1 MKFRIFLIVLFLF
14 FPVFAQTSLSDTD
27 RESLDQLI
35 MDLMNAEKGA
45 KKLNDIKVWPGKSSI
60 RVAIYPS
67 EKVSY
72 KYNLLKDGAAN
83 RIYIDLIGVDASG
96 FVLPDVKYD
105 SFLKKIRLGK
115 RENGIRIVI
124 ETGKVESYNVVEME
138 EPWRIVI
145 DYYGE
150 KVAETVPEKVQEKT
164 PGKGSE
170 KAAPKAEKKG
180 GAAAKETEAQ
190 QKTAEKKAVKTE
202 TKAKKK
208 KIIVIDPGHGGKDP
222 GAISG
227 RLYEKDV
234 VFRLAKKIEKLS
246 KNYEGIEVK
255 LTRNKDVF
263 LPLEERAAIANAM
276 NGDLFI
282 SLHANAFKDTNVG
295 GMEIYHLDNTRD
307 EYTSKL
313 ARVENKLSKNVTL
326 LDTILVDMT
335 MSYYV
340 GDSLDYAAGIGKGL
354 KKDLK
359 KYGVKIRGY
368 NKGALFYVLVGAR
381 MPSLL
386 FEIGYITNKTEKELF
401 QKDEYLEAIAKSL
414 LDSIAASKV
423 K

>member
-1 MKFRIFLIVLFLF
+1 MKFRIFLILIFLF
-14 FPVFAQTSLSDTD
+14 FPVFAQTSLSDAD

-35 MDLMNAEKGA
+35 EDLINAEKSA
-45 KKLNDIKVWPGKSSI
+45 KKLNDIKVWPGKSSV

-72 KYNLLKDGAAN
+72 KYNLLPDGATN

-96 FVLPDVKYD
+96 FTLPAVEPS
-105 SFLKKIRLGK
+105 SFLKKLRLGK
-115 RENGIRIVI
+115 RENSIRIVI

-150 KVAETVPEKVQEKT
+150 KIPEKAAVKA
-164 PGKGSE
+164 SE
-170 KAAPKAEKKG
+170 KAPEKAKVKAEPKPKKT
-180 GAAAKETEAQ
+180 ETKK
-190 QKTAEKKAVKTE
+190 KTGEKQVVKTE

-222 GAISG
+222 GAVSG
-227 RLYEKDV
+227 KLYEKDV

-255 LTRNKDVF
+255 LTRNKDIF
-263 LPLEERAAIANAM
+263 LPLEERAAIANTM

-282 SLHANAFKDTNVG
+282 SLHANSFKDKNVG

-313 ARVENKLSKNVTL
+313 ARVENKISENVTL

-386 FEIGYITNKTEKELF
+386 FEIGYITNKTERELF
-401 QKDEYLEAIAKSL
+401 QKDEYLETIAKSL

>member
-1 MKFRIFLIVLFLF
+1 MKRLLLFTVLFLF
-14 FPVFAQTSLSDTD
+14 LPVFAQSSLSDSD

-35 MDLMNAEKGA
+35 SDLTNASKSA
-45 KKLNDIKVWPGKSSI
+45 KKLNDIKVWPGNSSV

-67 EKVSY
+67 EKVTF
-72 KYNLLKDGAAN
+72 KYNLLKDGATN

-138 EPWRIVI
+138 EPCRIVI

-150 KVAETVPEKVQEKT
+150 KVPEKVA
-164 PGKGSE
+164 E
-170 KAAPKAEKKG
+170 KAPEKAPAAVETRAEPKPEKAGNQKRIEEKQTVKAE
-180 GAAAKETEAQ
+180 
-190 QKTAEKKAVKTE
+190 EKS
-202 TKAKKK
+202 KKK

-234 VFRLAKKIEKLS
+234 VFKLAKKIEKLS
-246 KNYEGIEVK
+246 KNYDGIEVK
-255 LTRNKDVF
+255 LTRSKDIF

-282 SLHANAFKDTNVG
+282 SLHANSFKDRNVG

-307 EYTSKL
+307 DYASKL
-313 ARVENKLSKNVTL
+313 ARVENKISENVTL

-340 GDSLDYAAGIGKGL
+340 GDSLEYSEGIGKGL

-359 KYGVKIRGY
+359 KYGSKIRGY

-386 FEIGYITNKTEKELF
+386 FEIGYITNKNERELL
-401 QKDEYLEAIAKSL
+401 QKDEYLETIARSL
-414 LDSIAASKV
+414 LDSISKSKV

>member
-1 MKFRIFLIVLFLF
+1 MKFRIFLILIFLF
-14 FPVFAQTSLSDTD
+14 FPVFAQTSSLSDAD

-35 MDLMNAEKGA
+35 EDLINAEKSA
-45 KKLNDIKVWPGKSSI
+45 KKLNDIKVWPGKSSV

-72 KYNLLKDGAAN
+72 KYNLLPDGATN

-96 FVLPDVKYD
+96 FTLPAVEPS
-105 SFLKKIRLGK
+105 SFLKKLRLGK

-150 KVAETVPEKVQEKT
+150 KIP
-164 PGKGSE
+164 E
-170 KAAPKAEKKG
+170 KAAVKAPEKAPEKAKVKAEPKPKKT
-180 GAAAKETEAQ
+180 ETKK
-190 QKTAEKKAVKTE
+190 KTGEKQVVKTE

-222 GAISG
+222 GAVSG
-227 RLYEKDV
+227 KLYEKDV

-255 LTRNKDVF
+255 LTRNKDIF
-263 LPLEERAAIANAM
+263 LPLEERAAIANTM

-282 SLHANAFKDTNVG
+282 SLHANSFKDKNVG

-313 ARVENKLSKNVTL
+313 ARVENKISENVTL

-354 KKDLK
+354 QKDLK

-386 FEIGYITNKTEKELF
+386 FEIGYITNKTERELF
-401 QKDEYLEAIAKSL
+401 QKDEYLETIAKSL

>member
-1 MKFRIFLIVLFLF
+1 MKFRIFLILIFLF
-14 FPVFAQTSLSDTD
+14 FPVFAQTSSLSDAD

-35 MDLMNAEKGA
+35 EDLINAEKSA
-45 KKLNDIKVWPGKSSI
+45 KKLNDIKVWPGKSSV

-72 KYNLLKDGAAN
+72 KYNLLPDGATN

-96 FVLPDVKYD
+96 FTLPAVEPS
-105 SFLKKIRLGK
+105 SFLKKLRLGK

-150 KVAETVPEKVQEKT
+150 KIP
-164 PGKGSE
+164 E
-170 KAAPKAEKKG
+170 KAAVKAPEKAPEKAKVKAEPKPKKT
-180 GAAAKETEAQ
+180 ETKK
-190 QKTAEKKAVKTE
+190 KTGEKQVVKTE

-222 GAISG
+222 GAVSG
-227 RLYEKDV
+227 KLYEKDV

-255 LTRNKDVF
+255 LTRNKDIF
-263 LPLEERAAIANAM
+263 LPLEERAAIANTM

-282 SLHANAFKDTNVG
+282 SLHANSFKDKNVG

-313 ARVENKLSKNVTL
+313 ARVENKISENVTL

-386 FEIGYITNKTEKELF
+386 FEIGYITNKTERELF
-401 QKDEYLEAIAKSL
+401 QKDEYLETIAKSL
-414 LDSIAASKV
+414 LDSISASKV

>member
-1 MKFRIFLIVLFLF
+1 MKFRVFLLVLFSLLF
-14 FPVFAQTSLSDTD
+14 VFAQTSLSDSD

-35 MDLMNAEKGA
+35 SDLTNVAHST
-45 KKLNDIKVWPGKSSI
+45 KKLNDIKVWPGESSV

-67 EKVSY
+67 EKVTF
-72 KYNLLKDGAAN
+72 KYNLLKDGATN

-138 EPWRIVI
+138 EPCRIVI

-150 KVAETVPEKVQEKT
+150 RAAEKIVEKVPEKT
-164 PGKGSE
+164 PE
-170 KAAPKAEKKG
+170 KAEVKSEPKEKP
-180 GAAAKETEAQ
+180 
-190 QKTAEKKAVKTE
+190 AEKKAKAPKKTPEKQTAKTE
-202 TKAKKK
+202 IKAKKK

-227 RLYEKDV
+227 KLYEKDV

-246 KNYEGIEVK
+246 KNYDGIEVK
-255 LTRNKDVF
+255 LTRNKDIF

-282 SLHANAFKDTNVG
+282 SLHANSFKDRNVG

-307 EYTSKL
+307 DYASKL
-313 ARVENKLSKNVTL
+313 ARVENKISENVTL

-340 GDSLDYAAGIGKGL
+340 GDSLEYATGIGKGL

-359 KYGVKIRGY
+359 KYGSKIRGY

-386 FEIGYITNKTEKELF
+386 FEVGYITNKNERELL

-414 LDSIAASKV
+414 LDSISRSKV

>member
-1 MKFRIFLIVLFLF
+1 MKFRIFLFVLFLF

-35 MDLMNAEKGA
+35 LDLMNAEKGA

-72 KYNLLKDGAAN
+72 KYNLLKDGGTN

-150 KVAETVPEKVQEKT
+150 RIPEKAAEKT
-164 PGKGSE
+164 SE
-170 KAAPKAEKKG
+170 KASKTVENKAGPEPKKAEPQK
-180 GAAAKETEAQ
+180 
-190 QKTAEKKAVKTE
+190 KTAEKKAVKTE

-255 LTRNKDVF
+255 LTRNKDIF

-282 SLHANAFKDTNVG
+282 SLHANAFKDINVG

>member
-1 MKFRIFLIVLFLF
+1 MKHRLFFIVLFLF
-14 FPVFAQTSLSDTD
+14 FSAFAQSSLSDSD
-27 RESLDQLI
+27 MDSLDQLI
-35 MDLMNAEKGA
+35 SDLSNASKSV
-45 KKLNDIKVWPGKSSI
+45 KKLNDIKVWPGESSV
-60 RVAIYPS
+60 RVALYPS
-67 EKVSY
+67 EKVTY
-72 KYNLLKDGAAN
+72 KYNLLKDGATN
-83 RIYIDLIGVDASG
+83 RIYIDLAGVDASG

-150 KVAETVPEKVQEKT
+150 RTPEKVAEKAPEKAPAAVGNKAKQG
-164 PGKGSE
+164 PE
-170 KAAPKAEKKG
+170 KAAAPKKVAEKQ
-180 GAAAKETEAQ
+180 T
-190 QKTAEKKAVKTE
+190 VKTE
-202 TKAKKK
+202 SKAKKK

-227 RLYEKDV
+227 KLYEKDV

-255 LTRNKDVF
+255 LTRNKDIF

-282 SLHANAFKDTNVG
+282 SLHANSFKDRNVG

-307 EYTSKL
+307 DYASKL
-313 ARVENKLSKNVTL
+313 ARVENKISENVTL

-340 GDSLDYAAGIGKGL
+340 GDSLEYASAIGKGL
-354 KKDLK
+354 RKDLK
-359 KYGVKIRGY
+359 KYGPKIRGY

-386 FEIGYITNKTEKELF
+386 FEIGYITNKNERELL
-401 QKDEYLEAIAKSL
+401 QKDEYLESIARSL
-414 LDSIAASKV
+414 LDSISKSKV

>member
-1 MKFRIFLIVLFLF
+1 MKFRIFLILIFLF
-14 FPVFAQTSLSDTD
+14 FPVFAQTSSLSDAD

-35 MDLMNAEKGA
+35 EDLINAEKSA
-45 KKLNDIKVWPGKSSI
+45 KKLNDIKVWPGKSSV

-72 KYNLLKDGAAN
+72 KYNLLPDGATN

-96 FVLPDVKYD
+96 FTLPAVEPS
-105 SFLKKIRLGK
+105 SFLKKLRLGK

-150 KVAETVPEKVQEKT
+150 KIP
-164 PGKGSE
+164 E
-170 KAAPKAEKKG
+170 KAAVKAPEKAPEKAKVKAEPKPKKT
-180 GAAAKETEAQ
+180 ETKK
-190 QKTAEKKAVKTE
+190 KTGEKQVVKTE

-222 GAISG
+222 GAVSG
-227 RLYEKDV
+227 KLYEKDV

-255 LTRNKDVF
+255 LTRNKDIF
-263 LPLEERAAIANAM
+263 LPLEERAAIANTM

-282 SLHANAFKDTNVG
+282 SLHANSFKDKNVG

-313 ARVENKLSKNVTL
+313 ARVENKISENVTL

-386 FEIGYITNKTEKELF
+386 FEIGYITNKTERELF
-401 QKDEYLEAIAKSL
+401 QKDEYLETIAKSL

>member
-1 MKFRIFLIVLFLF
+1 MKFRFFFVILFLSLA
-14 FPVFAQTSLSDTD
+14 VCAQDSISDSD
-27 RESLDQLI
+27 GESMDQLI
-35 MDLMNAEKGA
+35 MDLINASQGA
-45 KKLNDIKVWPGKSSI
+45 KKLNDIKVWPGKSSV

-67 EKVSY
+67 EKVTY
-72 KYNLLKDGAAN
+72 KYNLLKDGATN

-96 FVLPDVKYD
+96 FVLPDVQSS
-105 SFLKKIRLGK
+105 SFLKKLRLGK

-150 KVAETVPEKVQEKT
+150 KIAETVTEKTQEKVPEKQVVKAETKGKTEVKEAKTPKTTEEKT
-164 PGKGSE
+164 VVR
-170 KAAPKAEKKG
+170 
-180 GAAAKETEAQ
+180 TEP
-190 QKTAEKKAVKTE
+190 
-202 TKAKKK
+202 KAKKK

-227 RLYEKDV
+227 KLYEKDV

-246 KNYEGIEVK
+246 KNYKDLEVK
-255 LTRNKDVF
+255 LTRNKDIF
-263 LPLEERAAIANAM
+263 LPLEERAAIANTM

-282 SLHANAFKDTNVG
+282 SLHANAFKDRNVG

-307 EYTSKL
+307 EYSSKL
-313 ARVENKLSKNVTL
+313 ARVENKISEKVTL

-335 MSYYV
+335 MNYYI
-340 GDSLDYAAGIGKGL
+340 GDSLDYASEIGKGL
-354 KKDLK
+354 KKNLK
-359 KYGVKIRGY
+359 KYGSKIRGY

-381 MPSLL
+381 MPSVL
-386 FEIGYITNKTEKELF
+386 FEIGYITNKTEKDLL
-401 QKDEYLEAIAKSL
+401 QKDEYLESIAKSL

>member
-1 MKFRIFLIVLFLF
+1 MKFRVFLLVLFSLL
-14 FPVFAQTSLSDTD
+14 PVFAQTSLSDSD

-35 MDLMNAEKGA
+35 SDLTNVAHST
-45 KKLNDIKVWPGKSSI
+45 KKLNDIKVWPGESSV

-67 EKVSY
+67 EKVTF
-72 KYNLLKDGAAN
+72 KYNLLKDGATN

-138 EPWRIVI
+138 EPCRIVI

-150 KVAETVPEKVQEKT
+150 RVAEKIVEKVPEKT
-164 PGKGSE
+164 PE
-170 KAAPKAEKKG
+170 KAAAKSEPKEKP
-180 GAAAKETEAQ
+180 
-190 QKTAEKKAVKTE
+190 AEKKAEAPKKTPEKQVAKTE
-202 TKAKKK
+202 IKAKKK

-227 RLYEKDV
+227 KLYEKDV

-246 KNYEGIEVK
+246 KNYDGIEVK
-255 LTRNKDVF
+255 LTRSKDIF

-282 SLHANAFKDTNVG
+282 SLHANSFKDRNVG

-307 EYTSKL
+307 DYASKL
-313 ARVENKLSKNVTL
+313 ARVENKISENVTL

-340 GDSLDYAAGIGKGL
+340 GDSLEYATGIGKGL

-359 KYGVKIRGY
+359 KYGSKIRGY

-386 FEIGYITNKTEKELF
+386 FEVGYITNKNERELL
-401 QKDEYLEAIAKSL
+401 QKDEYLETIARSL
-414 LDSIAASKV
+414 LDSISKSKV

>member
-1 MKFRIFLIVLFLF
+1 MKFRVFFLLLF
-14 FPVFAQTSLSDTD
+14 FFFTVFAQSSLSDSDTD
-27 RESLDQLI
+27 PLGQLI
-35 MDLMNAEKGA
+35 SDLVNASKGE
-45 KKLNDIKVWPGKSSI
+45 KKLNDIKVWPGESSV

-67 EKVSY
+67 EKVTF
-72 KYNLLKDGAAN
+72 KYNLLNDSATTN

-115 RENGIRIVI
+115 RDNGIRIVI

-138 EPWRIVI
+138 EPCRIVI

-150 KVAETVPEKVQEKT
+150 KIPEKVAEKAPEKT
-164 PGKGSE
+164 SE
-170 KAAPKAEKKG
+170 KPAPKAETKVQTEPKK
-180 GAAAKETEAQ
+180 AEAQKKTSEKPAAKA
-190 QKTAEKKAVKTE
+190 E
-202 TKAKKK
+202 TKTKKK
-208 KIIVIDPGHGGKDP
+208 KIVVIDPGHGGKDP

-227 RLYEKDV
+227 KLYEKDV

-246 KNYEGIEVK
+246 KNYDGIEVK
-255 LTRNKDVF
+255 LTRSKDIF

-282 SLHANAFKDTNVG
+282 SLHANAFKDRNVG

-307 EYTSKL
+307 DYASKL
-313 ARVENKLSKNVTL
+313 ARVENKISENVTL

-340 GDSLDYAAGIGKGL
+340 GDSLEYAAGIGKGL

-359 KYGVKIRGY
+359 KYNSKIRGY

-386 FEIGYITNKTEKELF
+386 FEIGYITNKSERELL

-414 LDSIAASKV
+414 LDAISKLKV

>member
-1 MKFRIFLIVLFLF
+1 MKFRIFLFVLFLF

-35 MDLMNAEKGA
+35 LDLMNAEKGA

-72 KYNLLKDGAAN
+72 KYNLLKDGGTN

-150 KVAETVPEKVQEKT
+150 RIPEKAAEKT
-164 PGKGSE
+164 SE
-170 KAAPKAEKKG
+170 KASKTVENKAGPEPKKAETQK
-180 GAAAKETEAQ
+180 
-190 QKTAEKKAVKTE
+190 KTAEKKAVKTE

-255 LTRNKDVF
+255 LTRNKDIF

-282 SLHANAFKDTNVG
+282 SLHANAFKDINVG

>member
-1 MKFRIFLIVLFLF
+1 MKFRIFLILIFLF
-14 FPVFAQTSLSDTD
+14 FPVFAQTSLSDAD

-35 MDLMNAEKGA
+35 EDLINAEKSA
-45 KKLNDIKVWPGKSSI
+45 KKLNDIKVWPGKSSV

-72 KYNLLKDGAAN
+72 KYNLLPDGATN

-96 FVLPDVKYD
+96 FTLPAVEPS
-105 SFLKKIRLGK
+105 SFLKKLRLGK
-115 RENGIRIVI
+115 RENSIRIVI

-150 KVAETVPEKVQEKT
+150 KIP
-164 PGKGSE
+164 E
-170 KAAPKAEKKG
+170 KAAVKAPEKAPEKAKVKAEPKPKKT
-180 GAAAKETEAQ
+180 ETKK
-190 QKTAEKKAVKTE
+190 KTGEKQVVKTE

-222 GAISG
+222 GAVSG
-227 RLYEKDV
+227 KLYEKDV

-255 LTRNKDVF
+255 LTRNKDIF
-263 LPLEERAAIANAM
+263 LPLEERAAIANTM

-282 SLHANAFKDTNVG
+282 SLHANSFKDKNVG

-313 ARVENKLSKNVTL
+313 ARVENKISENVTL

-386 FEIGYITNKTEKELF
+386 FEIGYITNKTERELF
-401 QKDEYLEAIAKSL
+401 QKDEYLETIAKSL

>member
-1 MKFRIFLIVLFLF
+1 M
-14 FPVFAQTSLSDTD
+14 
-27 RESLDQLI
+27 DQLI
-35 MDLMNAEKGA
+35 MDLINASQGA
-45 KKLNDIKVWPGKSSI
+45 KKLNDIKVWPGKSSV
-60 RVAIYPS
+60 RVAIYPN
-67 EKVSY
+67 EKVTY
-72 KYNLLKDGAAN
+72 KYNLLKDGATN

-96 FVLPDVKYD
+96 FVLPDVQSS
-105 SFLKKIRLGK
+105 SFLKKLRLGK

-150 KVAETVPEKVQEKT
+150 KIAETVTEKTQEKVPEKQVVKAETKGKTEEKEAKTPKKTEEKT
-164 PGKGSE
+164 VVR
-170 KAAPKAEKKG
+170 
-180 GAAAKETEAQ
+180 TEPR
-190 QKTAEKKAVKTE
+190 
-202 TKAKKK
+202 AKKK

-227 RLYEKDV
+227 KLYEKDV

-246 KNYEGIEVK
+246 KNYKDLEVK
-255 LTRNKDVF
+255 LTRNKDIF
-263 LPLEERAAIANAM
+263 LPLEERAAIANTM

-282 SLHANAFKDTNVG
+282 SLHANAFKDRNVG

-307 EYTSKL
+307 EYSSKL
-313 ARVENKLSKNVTL
+313 ARVENKISEKVTL

-335 MSYYV
+335 MNYYI
-340 GDSLDYAAGIGKGL
+340 GDSLDYASEIGKGL
-354 KKDLK
+354 KKNLK
-359 KYGVKIRGY
+359 KYGSKIRGY

-381 MPSLL
+381 MPSVL
-386 FEIGYITNKTEKELF
+386 FEIGYITNKTEKDLL
-401 QKDEYLEAIAKSL
+401 QKDEYLESIAKSL

>member
-1 MKFRIFLIVLFLF
+1 MKCRVFFLILFLF
-14 FPVFAQTSLSDTD
+14 SAAFAEAAISDSD
-27 RESLDQLI
+27 GESMDQLI
-35 MDLMNAEKGA
+35 MDLINASQGT
-45 KKLNDIKVWPGKSSI
+45 KKLNDIKVWPGKSSV

-67 EKVSY
+67 EKVTY
-72 KYNLLKDGAAN
+72 KYNLLKDGATN

-96 FVLPDVKYD
+96 FTLPEVESI
-105 SFLKKIRLGK
+105 SFLKKLRLGK

-150 KVAETVPEKVQEKT
+150 KAAETVQEKAPEKVAEK
-164 PGKGSE
+164 P
-170 KAAPKAEKKG
+170 AAKAEPKG
-180 GAAAKETEAQ
+180 KAEVKEAKPA
-190 QKTAEKKAVKTE
+190 KKAGEKPVAKTE
-202 TKAKKK
+202 PKAKKK

-246 KNYEGIEVK
+246 KNYDGLEVK
-255 LTRNKDVF
+255 LTRNKDIF

-282 SLHANAFKDTNVG
+282 SLHANAFKDRNVG

-313 ARVENKLSKNVTL
+313 ARVENKLSENVTL

-335 MSYYV
+335 MNYYV
-340 GDSLDYAAGIGKGL
+340 GDSLDYASEIGKGL

-359 KYGVKIRGY
+359 KYGSKIRGY

-386 FEIGYITNKTEKELF
+386 FEVGYITNKSEKDLL
-401 QKDEYLEAIAKSL
+401 QKDEYLESIAKSL
-414 LDSIAASKV
+414 LDSISASKV